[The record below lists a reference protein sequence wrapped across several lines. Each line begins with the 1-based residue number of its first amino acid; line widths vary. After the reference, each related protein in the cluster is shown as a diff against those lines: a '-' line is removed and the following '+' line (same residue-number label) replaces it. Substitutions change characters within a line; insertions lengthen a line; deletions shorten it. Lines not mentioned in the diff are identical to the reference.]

1 MVTCVVSHSVHRII
15 GERICGFSSPLI
27 DGLIDGYVC
36 VNDLDE
42 KVRSSEALHFDL
54 IDELHRSKTHD
65 VARISC
71 SELFE
76 QAGIVYSKFGD
87 KGLCYYVLHHYLD
100 KFMNILRGQIL
111 HTLGFDLSS
120 DPEWI
125 RSEFL
130 PRLEY
135 YVGEGY
141 EMEVSVFTVLEA
153 IVEGNVKSLEDLI
166 KYILR
171 FDRYDRSTRHRKRRL
186 FREIWSDCMNS
197 LSPERMQLAKLIVL
211 KSREVRRSIA
221 QNARWII
228 CTLME
233 YEPKKFKT
241 TPHLLDVL
249 REHCTQSSSG
259 LFHL

>member
-1 MVTCVVSHSVHRII
+1 MVTCIVSHSVHRII

-27 DGLIDGYVC
+27 DGLIDGYVR

-42 KVRSSEALHFDL
+42 KVRSSGALYFDL
-54 IDELHRSKTHD
+54 IDELHWSKTHD
-65 VARISC
+65 IARISC
-71 SELFE
+71 NELFE
-76 QAGIVYSKFGD
+76 QIEIVYSRFGD

-100 KFMNILRGQIL
+100 KFSNILRGQML
-111 HTLGFDLSS
+111 HTLGLSLSS

-125 RSEFL
+125 KNEFL
-130 PRLEY
+130 PRLEH
-135 YVGEGY
+135 YVEKGY

-153 IVEGNVKSLEDLI
+153 IVEGNVKSFEDMI
-166 KYILR
+166 KYTLR
-171 FDRYDRSTRHRKRRL
+171 FDRYNRSTRRRKRKL
-186 FREIWSDCMNS
+186 LIHIWEECKSV
-197 LSPERMQLAKLIVL
+197 LTPERAQLTKLIVL

-221 QNARWII
+221 QNAKWII